1 MKPQLRL
8 FAVAFAVILP
18 LGGTAKADLNGT
30 TMQLI
35 VDHTGMFGRPV
46 GGTYEYGTLQT
57 FFDSFN
63 FSWDASSP
71 AGQPGFDNSIL
82 IDFNAFAYAD
92 FANETATVSIATLAE
107 DVMKGSVTFFNA
119 DGLEIGFNLSGSGD
133 ALGGQFPVNDVL
145 NASDLTVVIAWNSVL
160 GGECPWD
167 LDGGG
172 GVGILDLLA
181 LLAAWGPNP
190 GHPADFDGSGDV
202 GILDLLTLLANWG
215 PCP

>member
-1 MKPQLRL
+1 MKVQLRL

-18 LGGTAKADLNGT
+18 LGETAKADLLGT

-46 GGTYEYGTLQT
+46 GGTYEYGTSQD

-63 FSWDASSP
+63 FSWNASSP

-107 DVMKGSVTFFNA
+107 EVMKGSVNIFNA
-119 DGLEIGFNLSGSGD
+119 DGVQIGFSLSGGGD
-133 ALGGQFPVNDVL
+133 ALGGQFSVNDVL
-145 NASDLTVVIAWNSVL
+145 NASDLTIVIAWNSVL
-160 GGECPWD
+160 GAECPWD

-172 GVGILDLLA
+172 DVGILDLLA
-181 LLAAWGPNP
+181 LLAAWGTDP
-190 GHPADFDGSGDV
+190 GGPPDFNGDGDV

>member
-18 LGGTAKADLNGT
+18 LGGTAKADLTGT

-35 VDHTGMFGRPV
+35 VDHTGIFGRPV
-46 GGTYEYGTLQT
+46 GGTYEYGTSQV
-57 FFDSFN
+57 FFDSFG
-63 FSWDASSP
+63 FSWTASSP
-71 AGQPGFDNSIL
+71 AGQPGFDNSIQ

-92 FANETATVSIATLAE
+92 FTNETATVSIAAIAE
-107 DVMKGSVTFFNA
+107 EVTKGSVNIFNA
-119 DGLEIGFNLSGSGD
+119 DGVQIGFSLSGGGD
-133 ALGGQFPVNDVL
+133 SLGGQYSVDDVL
-145 NASDLTVVIAWNSVL
+145 NASGLTIVVAWNSVL
-160 GGECPWD
+160 GNECPWD
-167 LDGGG
+167 LDGSSD
-172 GVGILDLLA
+172 VGILDLLA

-190 GHPADFDGSGDV
+190 GDPADFDGDGNV

>member
-46 GGTYEYGTLQT
+46 GGTYEYGTSQDY
-57 FFDSFN
+57 FDSFG
-63 FSWDASSP
+63 FSWNASSP

-107 DVMKGSVTFFNA
+107 DVM
-119 DGLEIGFNLSGSGD
+119 
-133 ALGGQFPVNDVL
+133 
-145 NASDLTVVIAWNSVL
+145 
-160 GGECPWD
+160 
-167 LDGGG
+167 
-172 GVGILDLLA
+172 
-181 LLAAWGPNP
+181 
-190 GHPADFDGSGDV
+190 
-202 GILDLLTLLANWG
+202 
-215 PCP
+215 